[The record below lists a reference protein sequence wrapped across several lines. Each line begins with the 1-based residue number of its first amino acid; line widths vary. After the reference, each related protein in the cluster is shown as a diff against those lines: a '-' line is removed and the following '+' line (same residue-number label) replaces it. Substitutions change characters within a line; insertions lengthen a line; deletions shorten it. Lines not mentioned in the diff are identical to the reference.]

1 MTRDEIKKLFPEA
14 TDEQVSALLSSHH
27 NELNKLKDDNKSL
40 KEKADKF
47 DAAEREKLS
56 QEEKLKALIDEA
68 NKAKS
73 ENQRLLNRT
82 KAAAKLTAA
91 GLSEEEY
98 SPVLDGL
105 GAAPA
110 FVSDNE
116 EQTIGFAEEL
126 IKLIN
131 TSREKAAAAAKQ
143 ELLQTPAPVSG
154 VSPLPVKNDLAEQF
168 DKAAK
173 ANDMLSMIKAADG
186 LTAARETKV

>member
-27 NELNKLKDDNKSL
+27 SELNKLKDDNKSL

-47 DAAEREKLS
+47 DEAEREKLS
-56 QEEKLKALIDEA
+56 QEEKLNKLIEEA
-68 NKAKS
+68 SKAKS

-91 GLSEEEY
+91 GLTEEEY
-98 SPVLDGL
+98 SAVLDG
-105 GAAPA
+105 

-116 EQTIGFAEEL
+116 EQTIGFADAL
-126 IKLIN
+126 AKLIGA
-131 TSREKAAAAAKQ
+131 SREKAAAAAKQ
-143 ELLQTPAPVSG
+143 ELMQTPAPVSG
-154 VSPLPVKNDLAEQF
+154 TPPAAPDLSEQF
-168 DKAAK
+168 SAAAK

-186 LTAARETKV
+186 MTAVQETKV

>member
-27 NELNKLKDDNKSL
+27 SELNKLKDDNKAL

-47 DAAEREKLS
+47 DEAEREKLS
-56 QEEKLKALIDEA
+56 QEEKLNKLIEEA
-68 NKAKS
+68 SKAKA
-73 ENQRLLNRT
+73 ENQRLFNRT

-98 SPVLDGL
+98 STVLDG
-105 GAAPA
+105 

-116 EQTIGFAEEL
+116 ERTIGFAEAL
-126 IKLIN
+126 TKLIGA
-131 TSREKAAAAAKQ
+131 SCEKAAAAAKQ
-143 ELLQTPAPVSG
+143 ELLQTPPPVSG
-154 VSPLPVKNDLAEQF
+154 AAPQPTAPNLAEQF
-168 DKAAK
+168 AAAAK

-186 LTAARETKV
+186 LTAAQETKV

>member
-1 MTRDEIKKLFPEA
+1 MTCEEIFSKIANTYVNGIIFHTEMVQYF
-14 TDEQVSALLSSHH
+14 DF
-27 NELNKLKDDNKSL
+27 LNKAL

-47 DAAEREKLS
+47 DEAEREKLS
-56 QEEKLKALIDEA
+56 QEEKLNKLIEEA
-68 NKAKS
+68 NQAKA

-82 KAAAKLTAA
+82 KAAAKLAAA

-98 SPVLDGL
+98 SSVLDG
-105 GAAPA
+105 

-116 EQTIGFAEEL
+116 EQTIGFAEAL
-126 IKLIN
+126 TKLIG
-131 TSREKAAAAAKQ
+131 TSREKAAAAVKQ
-143 ELLQTPAPVSG
+143 ELLQTPPPVSG
-154 VSPLPVKNDLAEQF
+154 ASPLPVKNDLAEQF

>member
-27 NELNKLKDDNKSL
+27 SEMNKLKDDNKAL

-47 DAAEREKLS
+47 DAAEQEKLS
-56 QEEKLKALIDEA
+56 QEEKLKQLIDDA
-68 NKAKS
+68 NKAKA

-98 SPVLDGL
+98 STVLDG
-105 GAAPA
+105 

-116 EQTIGFAEEL
+116 EQTIGFAEAL
-126 IKLIN
+126 TKLIG

-154 VSPLPVKNDLAEQF
+154 ASPLPVKNDLAEQF

-186 LTAARETKV
+186 LNAARETKV